1 MECVIVGG
9 DHFNPLWLAR
19 SLGKEHIFPDIIILN
34 SRKTKSFVTK
44 TKYANRTFVV
54 SSKAELIDLLVSN
67 HFREKMVLITAGDD
81 VASAIDENYNRLN
94 DKFFLPNCKEQQGKL
109 VEAMDKKIMNDLAD
123 KVGIN
128 IPLTIKFDFS
138 SNNNLDYDHIIY
150 PCIVKPEK
158 SFSGHKQDF
167 RICYNKENL
176 IAELSSIKSSC
187 SEVLIQEYIEPDF
200 EFLVNCVRLSNGK
213 NIIPGVIKKEM
224 KGTNLYDL
232 GMTFIART
240 DTNVDNYIDTQLI
253 DKFIDQYNYH
263 GLYSIEFIYAKGK
276 AYFLELNLRSD
287 ATLFI
292 STTNGV
298 NLPFLWYNSFQI
310 ENKKTIHL
318 QTKYSEIV
326 SFGMAEV
333 SYFKTMPFFHPIKM
347 IKTLK
352 RMNSFSI
359 FSWSDIKPFI
369 YKFFYAI

>member
-9 DHFNPLWLAR
+9 DHFNLLWLAR
-19 SLGKEHIFPDIIILN
+19 SLGKEHIFPDIIILI
-34 SRKTKSFVTK
+34 SSKTKSFVTK

-54 SSKAELIDLLVSN
+54 RSKEELIELLVSN

-109 VEAMDKKIMNDLAD
+109 VEAMDKKIMNDLAN

-128 IPLTIKFDFS
+128 IPLTNKFDFS
-138 SNNNLDYDHIIY
+138 SDNVLDYDHIIY

-176 IAELSSIKSSC
+176 LEELSSIKSSC

-200 EFLVNCVRLSNGK
+200 EFLVNCVRLPNGE
-213 NIIPGVIKKEM
+213 NIIPGIIKKEM

-240 DTNVDNYIDTQLI
+240 DTNIDNYIDPQLI
-253 DKFIDQYNYH
+253 DKFINQYNYH
-263 GLYSIEFIYAKGK
+263 GIYSIEFMFAKGK

-310 ENKKTIHL
+310 ENKKTKQL
-318 QTKYSEIV
+318 QTKYSEKN
-326 SFGMAEV
+326 SYGMAEV
-333 SYFKTMPFFHPIKM
+333 SYFKTTPFFHPIKM
-347 IKTLK
+347 IKTIK
-352 RMNSFSI
+352 RINCFSI

-369 YKFFYAI
+369 YKFIYAI